1 MGSLNKPNRK
11 PRGSEVA
18 PGEGERR
25 AQRGLVPQYKIA
37 AEKVLNLL
45 MDGRLH
51 LVGIADPEA
60 ETQDDLQT
68 IRRRGSALILDA
80 YQVKWSQPGQVL
92 IASEFSDL
100 LAAMVSGHRAVSRA
114 AAARAEQGSD
124 PVSRVI
130 CHLYTSKAAS
140 TASLRGPGLAGDGRT
155 LHAFLDSV
163 WHPAQR
169 EVMSTLDDVPAKWH
183 KYLRALASDC
193 ELEPNELLRLAPD
206 LRIELSRELAEDMID
221 QVPNWQTQDRLKDLV
236 EIRAKLQDLVSH
248 RDETYVW
255 LSAEELIEHLGAE
268 WGARWRPRQEHHFPL
283 AGPYEPVAKS
293 VADLSA
299 ALDRFDSGYVVLTGS
314 PGSGKSTLLTQ
325 LLRADDRLAAR
336 YYAYVPGND
345 TVTRGEAGAFLH
357 DLYLALSGRQG
368 RRVPAPRGHGLDLLR
383 DAFRDE
389 LESLGQR
396 AMSQGRTEIV
406 LIDGLDHVSRDPKP
420 QHSLLRELPSA
431 EQIPEGVL
439 LVLGTRGL
447 SDLPSH
453 IRPATGSDRHVEL
466 QPLERSAVLRLC
478 AGAGLEELGEHIAT
492 LSGGHPLLVR
502 MYMRLA
508 EERDPGDR
516 DEALAMMPPGDGEVW
531 TFYETVWD
539 ALADQPETLEL
550 LGMISRLRGPI
561 RRSWLAQTG
570 SPAADLARLDRL
582 RYLFDTRDPECWRF
596 FHSSFREFLLRRS
609 ADRDGSLDLDLH
621 RAQHRAL
628 ADRCEQSPAQASER
642 FDELYHLI
650 ESNQL
655 ERVLARATP
664 AFFREQVDALRAPHD
679 VLPDIQAA
687 AGALSRH
694 SDGLAAARL
703 ALSAHE
709 LQVRGYQ
716 FPESIDFLELLVAL
730 GQPELAT
737 QHLRAIDNGTSG
749 HDRREAAMRLAR
761 ALHADGHLGE
771 AIRVFEEHE
780 PLDWLGGP
788 QSVMRGSPSG
798 PFGGLYAWSRAAA
811 QLRGEPYVIEMVARL
826 RPPSDLDHHET
837 ERVPDL
843 PAELLWSAADELIA
857 VGKAGEVR
865 PLREGLVNCSESGAM
880 YAAMLDLSIAE
891 VVQDHAERL
900 ELLNK
905 LTSSVLSDSRR
916 VRLAEMFLRAGE
928 SEDARA
934 ILEQID
940 TPELPEGVA
949 LGDGERR
956 EWSGLY
962 RYWRLSAELNGA
974 PDPIHAI
981 PDPEKEHHFQIALG
995 ARHLVAMA
1003 SLEGRSRAGESV
1015 TSTELLATLRRA
1027 HSFWDAPHSS
1037 HDDRRRSGLAMRM
1050 VGRRAISL
1058 AARLS
1063 PATLGEVLEYFQKR
1077 WAEQPSRLMFDG
1089 ADLIRRFAD
1098 AGAGEISLRASLEQL
1113 ESLIESHG
1121 YSPED
1126 WVELGWTWL
1135 ALRDSERA
1143 TTCCHRA
1150 VHRTLSPSSDKD
1162 LQLAVWI
1169 RLLDPLINGPDGRSL
1184 TDALS
1189 TALVKLEER
1198 ASGGAPDYAAR
1209 RLLDVVAPVDP
1220 DRGWELG
1227 KQLLA
1232 GSVLGLDEV
1241 IEALLGA
1248 SAVAPSASWWILLG
1262 EVLVA
1267 LGVGPPTKTLGSA
1280 AKADPLL
1287 AAQWLPFAIERV
1299 AVEGRPTE
1307 RRSWRGAILDA
1318 AQAAGVAAGQL
1329 GIPDVDL
1336 EIGDETPEGRG
1347 ARGEADES
1355 DSRTV
1360 EALLLEA
1367 EDESSPSYERGQ
1379 PVRKLIERLDEL
1391 DPDQQRRLVAAAQNT
1406 ENETS
1411 LRVRLAAVALGSN
1424 DPDEAWEQGI
1434 KALSVSR
1441 SGDWSRHWGGGPILR
1456 LIPDLYALDHQR
1468 AKRAVFTRFSEL
1480 AGETD
1485 YFLSTV
1491 GGALDDYVEALGLPA
1506 MELAQEVLAVAGA
1519 LLRDVAPLPDPES
1532 LSEGGL
1538 DRARQDPS
1546 DAFNSLLLY
1555 LLGLEHTVAWQAAQR
1570 ALVALVRQGSGLQAL
1585 RKGLEDHDEIAL
1597 RTCAVIQAAAG
1608 VLAPDEQIADSLEAL
1623 AQGVRLDVRRAGAR
1637 CLAALGLPVPP
1648 VAEKQELPAA
1658 LRLELPSRG
1667 GSRRIVTGLEEMVSG
1682 WRRDVVGLAELAD
1695 VDPDALHDYVWQR
1708 ARAHLGT
1715 DKTDDDRLS
1724 RTGGIL
1730 GWGYVKPSA
1739 QAIRAALA
1747 EAAASLFDAGRVR
1760 AFDALFAVGLDLAY
1774 DVALL
1779 ERRPV
1784 RRSSAVTSFVPHAER
1799 QRLYSRALDEFAEGQ
1814 SDSFALSL
1822 EGWVVLGECTE
1833 VTLLDRHAHYQL
1845 RRSGLTRVT
1854 EPPGPLTPHS
1864 AIGPVVVAEYNA
1876 LTRTLDT
1883 NQGIIRSIGLPA
1895 GSPTGWLALHPGLAE
1910 ILGLESEDGW
1920 LDWTLDGC
1928 PAVRSIWWRSG
1939 FLRWNPYSESDEVG
1953 EGWLVIGSPKVF
1965 ERLYATGEWAVRWE
1979 AVTASRGESS
1989 GEEAEIRSTGSR
2001 ALMKPGNGMD
2011 G

>member
-1 MGSLNKPNRK
+1 M
-11 PRGSEVA
+11 
-18 PGEGERR
+18 
-25 AQRGLVPQYKIA
+25 
-37 AEKVLNLL
+37 
-45 MDGRLH
+45 
-51 LVGIADPEA
+51 
-60 ETQDDLQT
+60 
-68 IRRRGSALILDA
+68 
-80 YQVKWSQPGQVL
+80 
-92 IASEFSDL
+92 
-100 LAAMVSGHRAVSRA
+100 
-114 AAARAEQGSD
+114 
-124 PVSRVI
+124 
-130 CHLYTSKAAS
+130 
-140 TASLRGPGLAGDGRT
+140 
-155 LHAFLDSV
+155 
-163 WHPAQR
+163 
-169 EVMSTLDDVPAKWH
+169 
-183 KYLRALASDC
+183 
-193 ELEPNELLRLAPD
+193 
-206 LRIELSRELAEDMID
+206 
-221 QVPNWQTQDRLKDLV
+221 
-236 EIRAKLQDLVSH
+236 
-248 RDETYVW
+248 
-255 LSAEELIEHLGAE
+255 
-268 WGARWRPRQEHHFPL
+268 
-283 AGPYEPVAKS
+283 
-293 VADLSA
+293 
-299 ALDRFDSGYVVLTGS
+299 
-314 PGSGKSTLLTQ
+314 
-325 LLRADDRLAAR
+325 LRADDRLAAR

-345 TVTRGEAGAFLH
+345 TVTRGEAGVFLH

-368 RRVPAPRGHGLDLLR
+368 RRVPAPSGQGLGLLR

-406 LIDGLDHVSRDPKP
+406 LIDGLDHVSRDRKP

-453 IRPATGSDRHVEL
+453 IRLATGSDRHVEL

-550 LGMISRLRGPI
+550 LGLISRLRGPI

-582 RYLFDTRDPECWRF
+582 RYLFDTRDPERWRF

-628 ADRCEQSPAQASER
+628 ADRCEQSPAHAPER

-749 HDRREAAMRLAR
+749 HDRRKAAMRLAQ

-798 PFGGLYAWSRAAA
+798 PFGGLYAWSRAAT

-837 ERVPDL
+837 ECVPDL

-857 VGKAGEVR
+857 VGKAGEVG
-865 PLREGLVNCSESGAM
+865 PLREGLVHCGESGAM
-880 YAAMLDLSIAE
+880 YAAILDLSIAE

-949 LGDGERR
+949 LGDGERH

-1015 TSTELLATLRRA
+1015 ASTELLATLRRA

-1063 PATLGEVLEYFQKR
+1063 PAALGEVLEYFQKR

-1098 AGAGEISLRASLEQL
+1098 AGAGEISLRASLKQL
-1113 ESLIESHG
+1113 ESLIDAHG
-1121 YSPED
+1121 YSAED
-1126 WVELGWTWL
+1126 WVEIGWAWLTLG
-1135 ALRDSERA
+1135 DSERA
-1143 TTCCHRA
+1143 TACCHRA

-1162 LQLAVWI
+1162 VQLATWI
-1169 RLLDPLINGPDGRSL
+1169 RLLAPLINGPDGRNLSEG
-1184 TDALS
+1184 LS
-1189 TALVKLEER
+1189 TALVRLDER
-1198 ASGGAPDYAAR
+1198 ATGGAPDYAAR
-1209 RLLDVVAPVDP
+1209 RLLDVVTPSDP
-1220 DRGWELG
+1220 THAWQLAE
-1227 KQLLA
+1227 QLLA
-1232 GSVLGLDEV
+1232 ASVLGLDDI

-1248 SAVAPSASWWILLG
+1248 SAVAPSAAWWILLG
-1262 EVLVA
+1262 EVLVV
-1267 LGVGPPTKTLGSA
+1267 LGVGPPTKILVLA
-1280 AKADPLL
+1280 AKTDPAL
-1287 AAQWLPFAIERV
+1287 AAQWLPFVIERV
-1299 AVEGRPTE
+1299 GVEGRPTE
-1307 RRSWRGAILDA
+1307 RRAWRLAILDA
-1318 AQAAGVAAGQL
+1318 AREAELATGQL

-1336 EIGDETPEGRG
+1336 EIGDEAPEGRG
-1347 ARGEADES
+1347 ARGEEHEP

-1379 PVRKLIERLDEL
+1379 PVRKLIKRLDEL
-1391 DPDQQRRLVAAAQNT
+1391 DPDQQRRLVAVAQNT
-1406 ENETS
+1406 EHETPV
-1411 LRVRLAAVALGSN
+1411 RVRLAALALEIDDS
-1424 DPDEAWEQGI
+1424 DEAWEQGV

-1456 LIPDLYALDHQR
+1456 LIPDLYALDHER
-1468 AKRAVFTRFSEL
+1468 AKRAVFIRFSEL

-1506 MELAQEVLAVAGA
+1506 TELAQEVLAIAGA
-1519 LLRDVAPLPDPES
+1519 LLRDIAPLPEPQL
-1532 LSEGGL
+1532 LSAGGL
-1538 DRARQDPS
+1538 DRAPRDLS
-1546 DAFNSLLLY
+1546 DAFDSLVLY
-1555 LLGLEHTVAWQAAQR
+1555 LLGLDHTVAWQAAQR
-1570 ALVALVRQGSGLQAL
+1570 ALVAHLRNGSRLQVV
-1585 RKGLEDHDEIAL
+1585 RKGLEDRAEVAL
-1597 RTCAVIQAAAG
+1597 RTCAAIQTVAG
-1608 VLAPDEQIADSLEAL
+1608 GLERDKQIAESLEAL
-1623 AQGVRLDVRRAGAR
+1623 TRVPRLDVRRAGAR
-1637 CLAALGLPVPP
+1637 CLAALGLPIPAVPEEQ
-1648 VAEKQELPAA
+1648 ALPAA
-1658 LRLELPSRG
+1658 LRLELPPRG
-1667 GSRRIVTGLEEMVSG
+1667 GSHRITAGLEEMVSG
-1682 WRRDVVGLAELAD
+1682 WRSDIVALAEQAG

-1724 RTGGIL
+1724 KTGGIL

-1747 EAAASLFDAGRVR
+1747 EAAASLFDARRVR
-1760 AFDALFAVGLDLAY
+1760 AFDALLAVGLDLAY
-1774 DVALL
+1774 DVTLL
-1779 ERRPV
+1779 QRRPV
-1784 RRSSAVTSFVPHAER
+1784 RRSPAVRPFVPHTER
-1799 QRLYSRALDEFAEGQ
+1799 ERLYSRTLDEFAAGQ

-1833 VTLLDRHAHYQL
+1833 VTLLDRHAHYQI
-1845 RRSGLTRVT
+1845 RRSGLTRIT
-1854 EPPGPLTPHS
+1854 EPPDPSTLHFS
-1864 AIGPVVVAEYNA
+1864 IGPVVVADYNA
-1876 LTRTLDT
+1876 IARAPDT
-1883 NQGIIRSIGLPA
+1883 NQGIVRSIGLPA
-1895 GSPTGWLALHPGLAE
+1895 GSQTGWLALHPRLAKF
-1910 ILGLESEDGW
+1910 LELEPEVGW

-1953 EGWLVIGSPKVF
+1953 EGWLVIGSPELV
-1965 ERLYATGEWAVRWE
+1965 ERLHETGEWVVTWE
-1979 AVTASRGESS
+1979 AVTAKRGETS

-2001 ALMKPGNGMD
+2001 ALTKPRNG
-2011 G
+2011 